1 MPSSTANRRS
11 LDSFYRRSQYTDYG
25 GREWCNVLLAIGVV
39 DELIVS
45 LMADLAAQRR
55 ALAATQGSS
64 SKSESARVPRTQ
76 RPGPSYGVQHEESEA
91 KKARNY
97 AKSLDKKL
105 ATQEALWEA
114 GRRDRCM
121 PWHDWQQLQADR
133 ESAWDHAAGLSLAS
147 GFPFF
152 DRHGNRQQ
160 DDPRD
165 LVGLA
170 LRRWCQAR
178 GVTYE

>member
-1 MPSSTANRRS
+1 M
-11 LDSFYRRSQYTDYG
+11 
-25 GREWCNVLLAIGVV
+25 

-45 LMADLAAQRR
+45 LMADLVGERR

-64 SKSESARVPRTQ
+64 ARSQSARVPRTQ
-76 RPGPSYGVQHEESEA
+76 RPGPSYGVQHEESAA
-91 KKARNY
+91 KQARNF
-97 AKSLDKKL
+97 AKNLDKKL
-105 ATQEALWEA
+105 ATQEALWET

-121 PWHDWQQLQADR
+121 PWAAWNKLQADR
-133 ESAWDHAAGLSLAS
+133 DAAWDHAEALSWAS
-147 GFPFF
+147 GFPFY

-178 GVTYE
+178 GELYN